1 MTDYGTT
8 VGLEGCFILTQRTNR
23 HTLIIPFHILRRCE
37 RKQQMDR
44 NNRGRGW
51 RSPVS
56 AFTPLP
62 LLSTSHAQ
70 TDRYVNAHIWTHA
83 SAHTDTRDTHWI
95 ETSDPFDC
103 RHWVLSYKRKTA
115 REIRFFGGDGGGG
128 GGAYE
133 RLSEADWMAG
143 GRWRR
148 RNRKC
153 KSVKRKPCLHF
164 SMCKRQQEKKP
175 CFRFN
180 LGLDANNTQSPAST
194 GCCVHRECVCV
205 FVFVHAGVGAA
216 EGLVAR
222 EILTYRAPL
231 PAALSLASTSRRKR
245 SAAARLIYNLSLLF
259 FPTCLSLFLLPL
271 SSFVCIKV
279 IWFSAKNAYWSL
291 Y

>member
-1 MTDYGTT
+1 MILLTAGTESWVT
-8 VGLEGCFILTQRTNR
+8 RERQREKYDF
-23 HTLIIPFHILRRCE
+23 LVV
-37 RKQQMDR
+37 M
-44 NNRGRGW
+44 
-51 RSPVS
+51 V
-56 AFTPLP
+56 
-62 LLSTSHAQ
+62 
-70 TDRYVNAHIWTHA
+70 V
-83 SAHTDTRDTHWI
+83 
-95 ETSDPFDC
+95 
-103 RHWVLSYKRKTA
+103 VV
-115 REIRFFGGDGGGG
+115 